1 VSVWSSLVGSV
12 VEAAQELRIHRTR
25 VLLSLIGVAVAVC
38 AISSVVGLGA
48 IAEQSM
54 REQNEKNGGRAAT
67 LYAGAYGTD
76 GSILA
81 LDEVNAAFAAAATRY
96 SIDYTTRTAY
106 AQQTVQY
113 ADGTSVVEARLVDVD
128 YGTMHRVDLTEGSW
142 FTDFDSR
149 RLAPAVIINDT
160 MYQRLGAPD
169 LATHPTLQLNA
180 DTDVVGVI
188 VGVSYRAYEEGYE
201 TMYMLADAYS
211 AISSPEALSQVS
223 PAFEL
228 WVPEDIAEPLIPL
241 LQRDIAGTLGE
252 GVQVDISRN
261 DYAAYSDQDPFGPI
275 RLLVGAVAALVLL
288 LGALGLVNISLVTV
302 RQRVREIGIRRSFG
316 ATAGRVFFSVM
327 MESVVATVVAG
338 VVGVA
343 LAVVVV
349 QNPLVQERIGQGAIA
364 DTPAF
369 PLDAA
374 LIGLAAATGV
384 GALAGLLPALVA
396 VRVRVIDAIRF

>member
-1 VSVWSSLVGSV
+1 MSLWSSLVGSV

-67 LYAGAYGTD
+67 LYAGAYTSDGT
-76 GSILA
+76 L
-81 LDEVNAAFAAAATRY
+81 LDIDDVSAAFDAAADRY

-113 ADGTSVVEARLVDVD
+113 ADGTSEVEARLVDVD
-128 YGTMHRVDLTEGSW
+128 YGTMHRVELTEGSW
-142 FTDFDSR
+142 FTDLDTR
-149 RLAPAVIINDT
+149 RLAPALIINDT

-169 LATHPTLQLNA
+169 LATHPTLELKA
-180 DTDVVGVI
+180 GTDVVGVI
-188 VGVSYRAYEEGYE
+188 VGVTYRPYEEGFE
-201 TMYMLADAYS
+201 TMFMLADAYS
-211 AISSPEALSQVS
+211 AIATPEALSQVS
-223 PAFEL
+223 TAYEM
-228 WVPEDIAEPLIPL
+228 WVPENIAEPLIPL
-241 LQRDIAGTLGE
+241 VQRDILATLGE
-252 GVQVDISRN
+252 GVQVDVSRN
-261 DYAAYSDQDPFGPI
+261 DYAAYSDMDPFGPI
-275 RLLVGAVAALVLL
+275 RLLVGAVAGLVLL

-343 LAVVVV
+343 LAVVIV
-349 QNPLVQERIGQGAIA
+349 QNPWVQERIGQGEIS
-364 DTPAF
+364 DPPAF
-369 PLDAA
+369 PIDAA

>member
-1 VSVWSSLVGSV
+1 VRIWSSLVGAV

-25 VLLSLIGVAVAVC
+25 VLLSLVGVAVAVC

-54 REQNEKNGGRAAT
+54 REDYEKSGGRAAT
-67 LYAGAYGTD
+67 LYASAYRPDGTAT
-76 GSILA
+76 GLEETS
-81 LDEVNAAFAAAATRY
+81 AAFAAAADRY
-96 SIDYTTRTAY
+96 SIDFTTRVATT
-106 AQQTVQY
+106 QLTVEY
-113 ADGTSVVEARLVDVD
+113 SDGAGVVDTRLVDVD
-128 YGTMHRVDLTEGSW
+128 YGTMHRVDLTAGDW
-142 FTDFDSR
+142 FTELDSR
-149 RLAPAVIINDT
+149 RLAPALIINDT
-160 MYQRLGAPD
+160 MYQRMGRPD
-169 LATHPTLQLNA
+169 LASHPTLELRAA
-180 DTDVVGVI
+180 DTVVGVI
-188 VGVSYRAYEEGYE
+188 VGVSYQPYEEGYE
-201 TMYMLADAYS
+201 TMMMLTGSYE
-211 AISSPEALSQVS
+211 AIATPEAVSQMT

-228 WVPEDIAEPLIPL
+228 WVPEDVAEPITPL
-241 LQRDIAGTLGE
+241 LERDIIGSLGE
-252 GVQVDISRN
+252 GVEVDINRQ
-261 DYAAYSDQDPFGPI
+261 DYAASDMDPFGPI
-275 RLLVGAVAALVLL
+275 RLLVGGVAALVLL

-316 ATAGRVFFSVM
+316 ATSGRVFFSVM

-343 LAVVVV
+343 AAVVIV
-349 QNPLVQERIGQGAIA
+349 QNPIVQGWIGQGAIEDA
-364 DTPAF
+364 PAF